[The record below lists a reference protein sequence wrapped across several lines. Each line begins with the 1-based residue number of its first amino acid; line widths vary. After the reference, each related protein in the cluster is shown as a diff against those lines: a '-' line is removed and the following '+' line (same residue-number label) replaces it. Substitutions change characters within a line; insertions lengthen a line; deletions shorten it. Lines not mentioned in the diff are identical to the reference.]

1 MKREELRDLGLSDE
15 QVSKVMG
22 THSAE
27 LNDVRADL
35 QNATSER
42 DQFKKQLDTNN
53 EELTKLRDNAKDNET
68 LQKQLDDLQG
78 KFDQSK
84 QDSENTIKTL
94 KLNNAVDLAVAKSH
108 ARNTKAVK
116 ALINMDKVK
125 MTDEGLSGLD
135 DQITSLKDS
144 DSYLF
149 EAQPTD
155 TSNSTHKGNPSGGNG
170 EGDDNR
176 DAVRAALGL
185 KDSQGKD

>member
-15 QVSKVMG
+15 QVSEVMG
-22 THSAE
+22 MHSAE

-35 QNATSER
+35 QDATSER

-53 EELTKLRDNAKDNET
+53 EELTKLRGNAKDNET

-84 QDSENTIKTL
+84 QDRENTIKTL

-116 ALINMDKVK
+116 ALIDMDKVK
-125 MTDEGLSGLD
+125 MTDDGLSGLD
-135 DQITSLKDS
+135 DQISSLQDS

-149 EAQPTD
+149 EERPKD

-170 EGDDNR
+170 EGDDDR
-176 DAVRAALGL
+176 AAFKAALGL
-185 KDSQGKD
+185 KN